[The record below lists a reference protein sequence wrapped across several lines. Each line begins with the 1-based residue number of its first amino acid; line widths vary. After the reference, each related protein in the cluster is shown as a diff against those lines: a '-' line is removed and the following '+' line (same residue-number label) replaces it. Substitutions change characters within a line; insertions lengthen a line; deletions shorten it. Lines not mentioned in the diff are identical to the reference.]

1 MRCAKTGRKKASV
14 DMVINVYLLMEN
26 KNSQGRNH
34 PKESLLLQLVKI
46 KHLKS
51 FLIQAIKILM
61 NLRVMRD
68 LNQIKKTK
76 VIKVILKKRSRPLIR
91 MIIKGL

>member
-51 FLIQAIKILM
+51 FLILGIKTLM